1 MYELNLKKKK
11 QKKMNQQKTTNK
23 AMRLCGLQAFKY
35 IASLRSD
42 TEYNK
47 CGYLWV

>member
-1 MYELNLKKKK
+1 MYELNLKKNK
-11 QKKMNQQKTTNK
+11 KKMNQQKTTKK

-42 TEYNK
+42 IEYNK

>member
-1 MYELNLKKKK
+1 MYELNLKKNI
-11 QKKMNQQKTTNK
+11 KKMNQQKTTNK

-42 TEYNK
+42 IEYNK